1 MLPLTG
7 VTGFCLG
14 VWLAVGGPAMGEGCS
29 GEGCS
34 GEGSSGECGSWNG
47 WGNWGLL
54 ICSRCNL
61 LGDAGFTGLS
71 FCELFFADLGET
83 GGLRAGLTDSLVPG

>member
-29 GEGCS
+29 GEG
-34 GEGSSGECGSWNG
+34 GSWNS

-54 ICSRCNL
+54 TCSSRNL

-71 FCELFFADLGET
+71 FCELFFADLGEA
-83 GGLRAGLTDSLVPG
+83 GGLGPGLTGFLVPGRNILRDCF